1 MNDPHIE
8 IIDTAIKWHK
18 ERGNFMVVNAL
29 RTIRQ
34 KFILLKKEQ
43 KNVYGV

>member
-1 MNDPHIE
+1 MNDPYIAV
-8 IIDTAIKWHK
+8 IDMSIKWHK

-34 KFILLKKEQ
+34 KFILLKKE
-43 KNVYGV
+43 KAI